1 MGLVVAV
8 GLLLEV
14 DLKSFLSDVAW
25 SGFEEGGSV
34 MFLYWLLRRTEG
46 KSRDSFMLE
55 EGFLLLNLSVEDMSA
70 LVRDPRSLERT
81 DGIGL

>member
-1 MGLVVAV
+1 MV

-14 DLKSFLSDVAW
+14 DLKSFLSDVVW
-25 SGFEEGGSV
+25 SGLEGGSIV
-34 MFLYWLLRRTEG
+34 FLYWLLRRTEG

-55 EGFLLLNLSVEDMSA
+55 EGVFLLNRSVEDMSD

>member
-1 MGLVVAV
+1 MGLIVVV

-14 DLKSFLSDVAW
+14 DLKSFLSDVVW
-25 SGFEEGGSV
+25 SGLEGGSIV
-34 MFLYWLLRRTEG
+34 FLYWLLRRTEG

-55 EGFLLLNLSVEDMSA
+55 EGVFLLNRSVEDMSD

>member
-1 MGLVVAV
+1 MGLIVVV

-14 DLKSFLSDVAW
+14 DLKSFLSDVVW
-25 SGFEEGGSV
+25 SGLEGGSIV
-34 MFLYWLLRRTEG
+34 FLYWLLRRTEG

-81 DGIGL
+81 DGMGL